1 MNMQAM
7 LAQAQRMQKDI
18 QNKQKQIYDT
28 EYTGESQMVTVV
40 MMGNKKVKS
49 IKLKVNQ
56 VENDDIEILEDMI
69 KIAFDDAINKIDKD
83 VDTKLGSYGK
93 QLGGLI

>member
-1 MNMQAM
+1 
-7 LAQAQRMQKDI
+7 
-18 QNKQKQIYDT
+18 
-28 EYTGESQMVTVV
+28 
-40 MMGNKKVKS
+40 
-49 IKLKVNQ
+49 
-56 VENDDIEILEDMI
+56 MI

>member
-49 IKLKVNQ
+49 IK
-56 VENDDIEILEDMI
+56 
-69 KIAFDDAINKIDKD
+69 
-83 VDTKLGSYGK
+83 
-93 QLGGLI
+93 